1 VKYRSEFILVKL
13 KIKLKTAAIDL
24 AACTAQLH
32 DYFGFADTS
41 LVKLILRRSRWNL
54 VTFFSA
60 SWKTI
65 AILIAEIQLSISICL
80 PKLLGKQVSR
90 SLDSLDRT
98 N

>member
-1 VKYRSEFILVKL
+1 VKYRSEFILVQL

-24 AACTAQLH
+24 AACIAQLH
-32 DYFGFADTS
+32 DFGFADTS

-60 SWKTI
+60 LWKMTI
-65 AILIAEIQLSISICL
+65 TILIAEVQLSISIRL
-80 PKLLGKQVSR
+80 PKLLGKQVSN